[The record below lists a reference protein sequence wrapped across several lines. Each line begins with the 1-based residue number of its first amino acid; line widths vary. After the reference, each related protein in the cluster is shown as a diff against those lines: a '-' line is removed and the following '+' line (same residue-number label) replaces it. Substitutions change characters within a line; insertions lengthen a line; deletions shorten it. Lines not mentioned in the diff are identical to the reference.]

1 MNGRRRREASLLAA
15 LLAVLLVAGSVAFA
29 AGPDP
34 DMVVTPTS
42 LSFGSSCVGV
52 PAPPKTLTISNEA
65 DGSNPN
71 ADLLVTATEG
81 GSHQADFNATPSLP
95 EQFNIAPGDSDTM
108 TVRFTPTARGART
121 ARINLDH
128 NDPTAPPN
136 DDPVQVTLSGTGLDR
151 RIGVDTGTV
160 AFGEQRVGTRSPS
173 KTLTI
178 RNPGQDAIQVS
189 SLQRTGANRTDFVVT
204 APAVPFTIAA
214 GDFRTVTIAFQPTGE
229 GLRRG
234 TLEISSNSCT
244 QPKLNVTL
252 VGSGV
257 FPNVAVQPN
266 PIDVGSS
273 PVGKAGKPVAI
284 TVSNEGAAE
293 LKITAVQIIGADAA
307 DFVLTGLPPVP
318 KILQP
323 GESFVFNIRMKATAE
338 GLRLATVNVLSDD
351 PDGGTFAVAVRGTAT
366 PAVSPSP
373 TASATASTTST
384 ATASASEEPVPTV
397 KPNDSLAVVLV
408 VGGVLSAFV
417 GLMLV
422 RRFIRTPDDADF

>member
-1 MNGRRRREASLLAA
+1 MAKRGSLLAFICA
-15 LLAVLLVAGSVAFA
+15 CLVTGAAVAQPAPAILVT
-29 AGPDP
+29 PDP
-34 DMVVTPTS
+34 
-42 LSFGSSCVGV
+42 LNFGTVCVG
-52 PAPPKTLTISNEA
+52 KS
-65 DGSNPN
+65 
-71 ADLLVTATEG
+71 VTK
-81 GSHQADFNATPSLP
+81 
-95 EQFNIAPGDSDTM
+95 TM
-108 TVRFTPTARGART
+108 TVKNNEPENGEGQQTLQVDDITKSGSGSNAFTILSDRSFTLQPQDSRTVDIRFNAALPPGGRAPRFTVEYQASETESIGGVAKVVHR
-121 ARINLDH
+121 L
-128 NDPTAPPN
+128 
-136 DDPVQVTLSGTGLDR
+136 
-151 RIGVDTGTV
+151 IGVDNSTV

-234 TLEISSNSCT
+234 TLEITSNSCT

-257 FPNVAVQPN
+257 VPNVAVQPN

-293 LKITAVQIIGADAA
+293 LKVTAVQIIGADAA

-318 KILQP
+318 KTLQP

-373 TASATASTTST
+373 TASATASTTPT
-384 ATASASEEPVPTV
+384 ATASASDEPVPTV
-397 KPNDSLAVVLV
+397 KPNDSLAIVLV

-422 RRFIRTPDDADF
+422 RKFIRTPDDADF